1 MESIVKF
8 LFSSSLV
15 YPGTWEEEV
24 SLGRLSES
32 VQQLADELCAAQPE
46 LWQEYQTQSEA
57 LSGLERWKEFERGF
71 LMAAQLMAEAMGRTP
86 ET

>member
-1 MESIVKF
+1 MQSIVKF
-8 LFSSSLV
+8 LFSSGLV
-15 YPGTWEEEV
+15 YPGTCEEEA
-24 SLGRLSES
+24 SLGRLAES

-46 LWQEYQTQSEA
+46 LWKEYQTQEET
-57 LSGLERWKEFERGF
+57 LSNLERWIEFERGF